1 MKNDISQPDFCQILP
16 DFPEKPDSG
25 SEKPDIRSRNL
36 FVLKKYFGQGD
47 YYMKISP
54 KSVK

>member
-1 MKNDISQPDFCQILP
+1 MIYHNLIFVRFYQI
-16 DFPEKPDSG
+16 FPEKPDSG